1 MYNKLRG
8 QFMPEQDM
16 QMNSQGQ
23 LDQNMQQPQVQ
34 ESSNAEEGQAGE
46 FMQISALISDLDRR
60 LRVLEERYSTLRKK
74 MQLTD
79 QNLIESE
86 KAFHKDIRVF
96 NDESLEL
103 KRSIA
108 DFEEKV
114 AIFGNEMTNTA
125 KKTELKVIEKYLALW
140 NPTLFVTRK
149 ELREYLKN
157 NSVRSSTEE
166 IDE

>member
-1 MYNKLRG
+1 
-8 QFMPEQDM
+8 MPEQDM
-16 QMNSQGQ
+16 QNSQGQ
-23 LDQNMQQPQVQ
+23 MGQDQGMQQGQMQ
-34 ESSNAEEGQAGE
+34 ESSNTEEGQAGE
-46 FMQISALISDLDRR
+46 FMQINAMVSDLDRR

-86 KAFHKDIRVF
+86 KAFHKDIRLF

-103 KRSIA
+103 KRSIS

-140 NPTLFVTRK
+140 NPTLFVTRN
-149 ELREYLKN
+149 ELREHLRNNSLKVKN
-157 NSVRSSTEE
+157 NED
-166 IDE
+166 DE